1 MKDVAASTMADD
13 LKRLGIDP
21 LKPPPLN
28 KLSPDVLRKVMVTF
42 TKSLGV
48 KCEFCHDQ
56 NNFKAPTPH
65 KKVAA
70 GMWQHFVLE
79 MRLDGGGPLYCDS
92 CHSGKAE
99 FLDRHD
105 NKALQGWMEAN
116 YVKKLKRADKK
127 EHSCDLCPRRP
138 VRGEIPPSVGDEVE
152 DRQGV
157 GGTVFPTF
165 SRVCIAIKHS
175 FLTRVRVFS
184 RLNTVQG
191 LTQRQQMVLDF
202 IRSSIA
208 DRGYPPTLREIGA
221 RMGIR
226 STNGVN
232 DHLRA
237 LERKGYLTRE
247 DMKSRALRPTTHH
260 DVAQHLGNAANG
272 DGASNDSTHSS
283 QERFGVGGTTFEDV
297 VEIQVLGRVAAGLP
311 LFAEEHVIDTVR
323 VDRGLLKG
331 GREVFGLR
339 VHGDSMIDAGIL
351 NGDYIFVRKQLT
363 ASRGDIVVALIG
375 DEATVKYYFPE
386 KDYVRF
392 QPANKAMAP
401 ILVRAVDFKPTML
414 LGVVVGVFRRL

>member
-1 MKDVAASTMADD
+1 MFST
-13 LKRLGIDP
+13 
-21 LKPPPLN
+21 LN
-28 KLSPDVLRKVMVTF
+28 
-42 TKSLGV
+42 
-48 KCEFCHDQ
+48 
-56 NNFKAPTPH
+56 
-65 KKVAA
+65 
-70 GMWQHFVLE
+70 
-79 MRLDGGGPLYCDS
+79 
-92 CHSGKAE
+92 
-99 FLDRHD
+99 
-105 NKALQGWMEAN
+105 
-116 YVKKLKRADKK
+116 
-127 EHSCDLCPRRP
+127 
-138 VRGEIPPSVGDEVE
+138 I
-152 DRQGV
+152 
-157 GGTVFPTF
+157 
-165 SRVCIAIKHS
+165 
-175 FLTRVRVFS
+175 
-184 RLNTVQG
+184 VQG

-202 IRSSIA
+202 IRQSIS

-247 DMKSRALRPTTHH
+247 DMKSRALRPTTTH
-260 DVAQHLGNAANG
+260 DVAQTLGS
-272 DGASNDSTHSS
+272 DGKASNDST
-283 QERFGVGGTTFEDV
+283 QQRATFGAHTMDDEDV

-363 ASRGDIVVALIG
+363 ASRGEIVVALIG

-401 ILVRAVDFKPTML
+401 ILVRAIDFKPTML

>member
-1 MKDVAASTMADD
+1 M
-13 LKRLGIDP
+13 
-21 LKPPPLN
+21 
-28 KLSPDVLRKVMVTF
+28 
-42 TKSLGV
+42 
-48 KCEFCHDQ
+48 
-56 NNFKAPTPH
+56 
-65 KKVAA
+65 
-70 GMWQHFVLE
+70 
-79 MRLDGGGPLYCDS
+79 
-92 CHSGKAE
+92 
-99 FLDRHD
+99 
-105 NKALQGWMEAN
+105 
-116 YVKKLKRADKK
+116 
-127 EHSCDLCPRRP
+127 
-138 VRGEIPPSVGDEVE
+138 
-152 DRQGV
+152 
-157 GGTVFPTF
+157 
-165 SRVCIAIKHS
+165 
-175 FLTRVRVFS
+175 
-184 RLNTVQG
+184 QG

-202 IRSSIA
+202 IRQSIS

-247 DMKSRALRPTTHH
+247 DMKSRALRPTSAH
-260 DVAQHLGNAANG
+260 DVGQLDLDARVGG
-272 DGASNDSTHSS
+272 GASNDS
-283 QERFGVGGTTFEDV
+283 RAVDGRADDEDV

-392 QPANKAMAP
+392 QPANKSMAP

>member
-1 MKDVAASTMADD
+1 
-13 LKRLGIDP
+13 
-21 LKPPPLN
+21 
-28 KLSPDVLRKVMVTF
+28 
-42 TKSLGV
+42 
-48 KCEFCHDQ
+48 
-56 NNFKAPTPH
+56 
-65 KKVAA
+65 
-70 GMWQHFVLE
+70 
-79 MRLDGGGPLYCDS
+79 
-92 CHSGKAE
+92 
-99 FLDRHD
+99 
-105 NKALQGWMEAN
+105 
-116 YVKKLKRADKK
+116 
-127 EHSCDLCPRRP
+127 
-138 VRGEIPPSVGDEVE
+138 
-152 DRQGV
+152 
-157 GGTVFPTF
+157 
-165 SRVCIAIKHS
+165 
-175 FLTRVRVFS
+175 
-184 RLNTVQG
+184 
-191 LTQRQQMVLDF
+191 MVLDF
-202 IRSSIA
+202 IRQSIS

-247 DMKSRALRPTTHH
+247 DMKSRALRPTTTH
-260 DVAQHLGNAANG
+260 DVVQHLSGAEG
-272 DGASNDSTHSS
+272 QASNDTGD
-283 QERFGVGGTTFEDV
+283 RVLRNLDDDI

-363 ASRGDIVVALIG
+363 ASRGEIVVALIG

>member
-1 MKDVAASTMADD
+1 
-13 LKRLGIDP
+13 
-21 LKPPPLN
+21 
-28 KLSPDVLRKVMVTF
+28 
-42 TKSLGV
+42 
-48 KCEFCHDQ
+48 
-56 NNFKAPTPH
+56 
-65 KKVAA
+65 
-70 GMWQHFVLE
+70 
-79 MRLDGGGPLYCDS
+79 
-92 CHSGKAE
+92 
-99 FLDRHD
+99 
-105 NKALQGWMEAN
+105 
-116 YVKKLKRADKK
+116 
-127 EHSCDLCPRRP
+127 
-138 VRGEIPPSVGDEVE
+138 
-152 DRQGV
+152 
-157 GGTVFPTF
+157 
-165 SRVCIAIKHS
+165 
-175 FLTRVRVFS
+175 
-184 RLNTVQG
+184 
-191 LTQRQQMVLDF
+191 MVLDF

-247 DMKSRALRPTTHH
+247 DMKSRALRPTTTH
-260 DVAQHLGNAANG
+260 DVKDLALGAG
-272 DGASNDSTHSS
+272 GASNDST
-283 QERFGVGGTTFEDV
+283 QERHDQTRLAAFDEDV

-331 GREVFGLR
+331 GREVFGLK

-401 ILVRAVDFKPTML
+401 ILVRAIDFKPTML
-414 LGVVVGVFRRL
+414 LGVVVGVFRKL